1 MNCWE
6 TLPTESLEYLNCHNT
21 RIGRLSV
28 THSQSQRSCQGD
40 TQVITSQAKCPCLD
54 TPLYVRR
61 GLMKLNEPGSRWSTK
76 SSVMIYPRL
85 EKETLRKLWRVWFC
99 CCYFVV
105 FCCFFVVVVLLLRGP
120 SLLHNDN
127 NHNFYIA
134 LYPCIRAHSAVHY
147 QKYTD
152 STKKKFGQKYRENTI
167 PKKSVQWTNTS
178 HYAYMQPTYQKS
190 CFLSLFIFRG
200 RSTRELH
207 PAGWPI
213 LFCGPTQERKNWE
226 RFWKNAGEWTRR
238 VEINKEEIPGSKRSM
253 HANILTY
260 SRF

>member
-1 MNCWE
+1 
-6 TLPTESLEYLNCHNT
+6 
-21 RIGRLSV
+21 
-28 THSQSQRSCQGD
+28 
-40 TQVITSQAKCPCLD
+40 
-54 TPLYVRR
+54 
-61 GLMKLNEPGSRWSTK
+61 MKLNEPGSRWSTK

-127 NHNFYIA
+127 NHNVYIA

-178 HYAYMQPTYQKS
+178 HYAYMQPTNEGKQQ
-190 CFLSLFIFRG
+190 
-200 RSTRELH
+200 RSTDKGHNIWTQTFPNTHTEKKTSSKTAFVHSLSSSARDNPSH
-207 PAGWPI
+207 PPPS
-213 LFCGPTQERKNWE
+213 L
-226 RFWKNAGEWTRR
+226 
-238 VEINKEEIPGSKRSM
+238 
-253 HANILTY
+253 
-260 SRF
+260 